1 MVYLKQIKIACIG
14 YILISIV
21 FYVTGFLCILSPEV
35 IQSCYRILAGIILI
49 AYGIIKITGY
59 FSKDLY
65 CLAFQFDFAS
75 GILLIVLGIITI
87 CSGSR
92 FEGTSLLTALGV
104 LILIDSLL
112 CIQTALDSKRFGL
125 SSWKYILILSIITG
139 TFAVIVILKST
150 ITLAGCALLAEG
162 GMRHYIVL
170 TTAQIPDYHYLD
182 DNEKPKMIMRKT
194 DD

>member
-1 MVYLKQIKIACIG
+1 MINLKQIKIACTG

-21 FYVTGFLCILSPEV
+21 FYITGFLCIVDPEL
-35 IQSCYRILAGIILI
+35 IQLHSRTLAGIILI

-75 GILLIVLGIITI
+75 GILLIVLGIITLCI
-87 CSGSR
+87 GSR
-92 FEGTSLLTALGV
+92 FEGTSLLNALGV
-104 LILIDSLL
+104 LVLIDSLL

-125 SSWKYILILSIITG
+125 SSWKYILILSMIAG
-139 TFAVIVILKST
+139 TLAVIVILRST
-150 ITLAGCALLAEG
+150 ITLAGCVLLAEG

-182 DNEKPKMIMRKT
+182 DSEEKKNEKEET
-194 DD
+194 N

>member
-75 GILLIVLGIITI
+75 GILLIVLGIITLCI
-87 CSGSR
+87 GSK
-92 FEGTSLLTALGV
+92 FEGTSLLNALGV
-104 LILIDSLL
+104 LVLIDSLL

-125 SSWKYILILSIITG
+125 SSWKCILMLSMIAG
-139 TFAVIVILKST
+139 TFAVIVILRST
-150 ITLAGCALLAEG
+150 ITLAGCTLLAEG

-182 DNEKPKMIMRKT
+182 DNEKTKNKNEET
-194 DD
+194 K

>member
-35 IQSCYRILAGIILI
+35 IQSSYRILAGIILI
-49 AYGIIKITGY
+49 SYGIIKITGY

-75 GILLIVLGIITI
+75 GILLIVLGIII
-87 CSGSR
+87 LCIGSR
-92 FEGTSLLTALGV
+92 FEGSSLLTALGV
-104 LILIDSLL
+104 LVLIDSLL

-125 SSWKYILILSIITG
+125 SSWKYILILSITAG
-139 TFAVIVILKST
+139 TFAVIVILRST

-182 DNEKPKMIMRKT
+182 DNEETKNKN
-194 DD
+194 